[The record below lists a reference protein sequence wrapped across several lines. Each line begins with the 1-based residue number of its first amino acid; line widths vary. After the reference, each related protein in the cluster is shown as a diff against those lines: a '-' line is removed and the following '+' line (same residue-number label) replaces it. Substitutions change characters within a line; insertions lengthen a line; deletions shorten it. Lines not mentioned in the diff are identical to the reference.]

1 MDWHSRDGHYT
12 KRLERC
18 RRNSI
23 RGDLPFRSSSLACF
37 RNGKSP
43 RGFEVRAK
51 VKIDRSRKISTGSK
65 IMKQITVAISALA
78 ISAVALLAGTTGAAA
93 QVCRDDPPGAAFQT
107 RGLLEMQGLDPN
119 RYAYRCGWAYGGYRH
134 VVPGPRYRY
143 RDYRYRRRW

>member
-1 MDWHSRDGHYT
+1 
-12 KRLERC
+12 
-18 RRNSI
+18 
-23 RGDLPFRSSSLACF
+23 
-37 RNGKSP
+37 
-43 RGFEVRAK
+43 
-51 VKIDRSRKISTGSK
+51 
-65 IMKQITVAISALA
+65 MKQITLAISALA
-78 ISAVALLAGTTGAAA
+78 ISAVALLAGTTGAPA